1 MRYIV
6 DASGFVKNISF
17 GGLISCGGVN
27 CAEYEGAI
35 PEGYDSLEEWFLA
48 ECEYLYR
55 WKIIDGNLTL
65 DDEAEAPPPDAKYV
79 VTTAIIGTTWAG
91 TTAPYTQ
98 TIPLS
103 CVKEHSIVEI
113 SLPATATIEDVEA
126 FQDLNLQDGGQA
138 NGSFTLRAF
147 GSVNTTEIPV
157 NVTILNHGGGTV
169 AGTNLNF
176 TDGTLTFL

>member
-55 WKIIDGNLTL
+55 WKIVGGNLTP

-79 VTTAIIGTTWAG
+79 ITTAVIGTTWTG
-91 TTAPYTQ
+91 TAAPYTQ

-103 CVKEHSIVEI
+103 CVRANSIVEI
-113 SLPATATIEDVEA
+113 SLPATATVEEVKA
-126 FQDLNLQDGGQA
+126 FQRLNLQDGGQTA
-138 NGSFTLRAF
+138 GAFTVRSFGTKN
-147 GSVNTTEIPV
+147 SIDIPI
-157 NVTILNHGGGTV
+157 NVVILNHGGV
-169 AGTNLNF
+169 AGATVNF
-176 TDGTLTFL
+176 SSGTLTFL